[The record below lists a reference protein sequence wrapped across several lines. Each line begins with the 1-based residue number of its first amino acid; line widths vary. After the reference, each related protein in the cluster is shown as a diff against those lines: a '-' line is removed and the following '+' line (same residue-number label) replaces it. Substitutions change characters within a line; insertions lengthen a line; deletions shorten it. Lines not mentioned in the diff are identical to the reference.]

1 MNNQLLVT
9 SSPHF
14 RSDYK
19 IERIMLDVVIALLPA
34 LIAGMVV
41 FGVSAL
47 TLTLISVIS
56 AVLTE
61 YVIEKL
67 LHREITIDDFS
78 AVVTGMLLAF
88 NLPPTVSWWIPA
100 VGSFFAIAIVKMCF
114 GGLGNNF
121 VNPALAARVF
131 LLASWPVQMTTW
143 TIPGASSAG
152 AANAISAATD
162 AMTSA
167 TPLDILKVAGTSS
180 QLPSLWS
187 MFIGNIGG
195 TIGETSALALLVG
208 AAYLL
213 YRGVIN
219 LRTPLSFIA
228 TVGLMTWI
236 FGPEGM
242 FTGPFM
248 YHILG
253 GGLIL
258 GAFFM
263 ATDYPTSPVTPV
275 GQIIMGIGCGILT
288 SVIRLWGGYPE
299 GVSYSILL
307 MNMVTP
313 LIDRYTMP
321 KVFGTRGAKKIA

>member
-1 MNNQLLVT
+1 MDNQFLVT

-14 RSDYK
+14 RSEFK
-19 IERIMLDVVIALLPA
+19 IERIMLDVVIALIPA
-34 LIAGMVV
+34 LIAGTIF
-41 FGVSAL
+41 FGMRAL
-47 TLTLISVIS
+47 LLTIISVAA

-61 YVIEKL
+61 YVIEVL
-67 LHREITIDDFS
+67 LHKEITIDDFS
-78 AVVTGMLLAF
+78 AVVTGMLVAF
-88 NLPPTVSWWIPA
+88 NVPPTVSWWIPA

-114 GGLGNNF
+114 GGIGNNF
-121 VNPALAARVF
+121 VNPALAARAF

-143 TIPGASSAG
+143 AVPGAVDGVS
-152 AANAISAATD
+152 
-162 AMTSA
+162 SA
-167 TPLDILKVAGTSS
+167 TPLAILKGTEVAGA
-180 QLPSLWS
+180 QLPNLWT
-187 MFIGNIGG
+187 MFVGNIGG
-195 TIGETSALALLVG
+195 TIGETSALALLIG

-213 YRGVIN
+213 YRKVIN
-219 LRTPLSFIA
+219 LRIPLSFII
-228 TVGLMTWI
+228 TVGVMTWI
-236 FGPEGM
+236 FGPNGM
-242 FTGPFM
+242 FTGPFL

-263 ATDYPTSPVTPV
+263 ATDYPTSPVTPL
-275 GQIIMGIGCGILT
+275 GQVIMGIGCGLLT

-321 KVFGTRGAKKIA
+321 RVFGTREVKKVA

>member
-1 MNNQLLVT
+1 MDNQYLVT

-19 IERIMLDVVIALLPA
+19 IERMMLDVIIALLPA
-34 LIAGMVV
+34 LIAGTVFFGIRALMLTAISMV
-41 FGVSAL
+41 
-47 TLTLISVIS
+47 T

-67 LHREITIDDFS
+67 LHREITIDDYS
-78 AVVTGMLLAF
+78 AAVTGMLVAF
-88 NLPPTVSWWIPA
+88 NLPPTVSWWIPV
-100 VGSFFAIAIVKMCF
+100 VGSFFAISIVKMCF

-143 TIPGASSAG
+143 KIPEAV
-152 AANAISAATD
+152 SAATAAD
-162 AMTSA
+162 AMTTA
-167 TPLDILKVAGTSS
+167 TPLAVLKTGTITH
-180 QLPSLWS
+180 LPSLWS

-195 TIGETSALALLVG
+195 TIGETSTLALLIG
-208 AAYLL
+208 AAYLV

-219 LRTPLSFIA
+219 LKTPLSFIA
-228 TVGLMTWI
+228 TVGIMTWI
-236 FGPEGM
+236 FGPDGM
-242 FTGPFM
+242 FTGPFL

-258 GAFFM
+258 GAFYM
-263 ATDYPTSPVTPV
+263 ATDYATSPVTPL
-275 GQIIMGIGCGILT
+275 GQIIMGIGCGIFT

-299 GVSYSILL
+299 GVSYAILL
-307 MNMVTP
+307 MNMVSP

-321 KVFGTRGAKKIA
+321 KVFGTKGAKKVA

>member
-1 MNNQLLVT
+1 MDNQFLVT

-14 RSDYK
+14 RSEYK
-19 IERIMLDVVIALLPA
+19 IERIMLDVVIALIPA
-34 LIAGMVV
+34 LIAGTV
-41 FGVSAL
+41 FYGIRAL
-47 TLTLISVIS
+47 MLTVISVAV

-61 YVIEKL
+61 YIIEVLTHK
-67 LHREITIDDFS
+67 EITIDDFS
-78 AVVTGMLLAF
+78 AVITGMLVAF
-88 NLPPTVSWWIPA
+88 NVPPTVSWWIPA

-121 VNPALAARVF
+121 VNPALAARAF

-143 TIPGASSAG
+143 MVPGAVDGVS
-152 AANAISAATD
+152 
-162 AMTSA
+162 SA
-167 TPLDILKVAGTSS
+167 TPLAILKGTEAAGAE
-180 QLPSLWS
+180 LPSLWA
-187 MFIGNIGG
+187 MFVGNIGG
-195 TIGETSALALLVG
+195 TIGETSALALLIG

-219 LRTPLSFIA
+219 LRIPLSFIV
-228 TVGLMTWI
+228 TVGIMTWI
-236 FGPEGM
+236 FGPNGM
-242 FTGPFM
+242 FTGPFL

-263 ATDYPTSPVTPV
+263 ATDYPTSPVTPL
-275 GQIIMGIGCGILT
+275 GQIIMGIGCGLLT

-321 KVFGTRGAKKIA
+321 RVFGTREVKKVA

>member
-1 MNNQLLVT
+1 MDNQYLVT

-19 IERIMLDVVIALLPA
+19 IERMMLDVIIALLPA
-34 LIAGMVV
+34 LIAGTVFFGFRALMLTAISMV
-41 FGVSAL
+41 
-47 TLTLISVIS
+47 T

-67 LHREITIDDFS
+67 LHREITIDDYS
-78 AVVTGMLLAF
+78 AAVTGMLVAF
-88 NLPPTVSWWIPA
+88 NLPPTVSWWIPV
-100 VGSFFAIAIVKMCF
+100 VGSFFAISIVKMCF

-143 TIPGASSAG
+143 KIPEAV
-152 AANAISAATD
+152 SAATAAD
-162 AMTSA
+162 AMTTA
-167 TPLDILKVAGTSS
+167 TPLAVLKTGTITH
-180 QLPSLWS
+180 LPSLWS

-195 TIGETSALALLVG
+195 TIGETSTLALLIG
-208 AAYLL
+208 AAYLV

-219 LRTPLSFIA
+219 LKTPLSFIA
-228 TVGLMTWI
+228 TVGIMTWI
-236 FGPEGM
+236 FGPDGM
-242 FTGPFM
+242 FTGPFL

-258 GAFFM
+258 GAFYM
-263 ATDYPTSPVTPV
+263 ATDYATSPVTPL
-275 GQIIMGIGCGILT
+275 GQIIMGIGCGIFT

-299 GVSYSILL
+299 GVSYAILL
-307 MNMVTP
+307 MNMVSP

-321 KVFGTRGAKKIA
+321 KVFGTKGAKKVA

>member
-1 MNNQLLVT
+1 MDNQYLVT

-19 IERIMLDVVIALLPA
+19 IERMMLDVIIALLPA
-34 LIAGMVV
+34 LIAGTVFFGIRALMLTAISMV
-41 FGVSAL
+41 
-47 TLTLISVIS
+47 T

-61 YVIEKL
+61 YVIERL
-67 LHREITIDDFS
+67 LHREITIDDYS
-78 AVVTGMLLAF
+78 AAVTGMLVAF
-88 NLPPTVSWWIPA
+88 NLPPTVSWWIPV
-100 VGSFFAIAIVKMCF
+100 VGSFFAISIVKMCF

-143 TIPGASSAG
+143 KIPDAV
-152 AANAISAATD
+152 SAATAAD
-162 AMTSA
+162 AMTTA
-167 TPLDILKVAGTSS
+167 TPLAVLKTGTITH
-180 QLPSLWS
+180 LPSLWS

-195 TIGETSALALLVG
+195 TIGETSTLALLIG
-208 AAYLL
+208 AAYLV

-219 LRTPLSFIA
+219 LKTPLSFIA
-228 TVGLMTWI
+228 TVGIMTWI
-236 FGPEGM
+236 FGPDGM
-242 FTGPFM
+242 FTGPFL

-258 GAFFM
+258 GAFYM
-263 ATDYPTSPVTPV
+263 ATDYATSPVTPL
-275 GQIIMGIGCGILT
+275 GQIIMGIGCGIFT

-299 GVSYSILL
+299 GVSYAILL
-307 MNMVTP
+307 MNMVSP

-321 KVFGTRGAKKIA
+321 KVFGTKGAKKVA